1 VLIPAQR
8 PDAIEPP
15 ALRREAMPVSAPLPI
30 SGLPEQAQRADPRLA
45 VQTVLPG
52 FEGQAAIAPRRA
64 PGLAQ
69 TPEQPEV
76 AGARPERS
84 TQPAPS
90 SLLQL
95 SPRGEAIT
103 QWLALATARRPLN
116 VPVSWPEPDA
126 QSLNQA
132 QTLAQTQ
139 APAGPTRTLW
149 ALYLA
154 LARSDLFAPAHLFR
168 EFWPQVHAKPG
179 QQAGDDPKVQR
190 WLQALS
196 PQAEPA
202 LDAASLMLGGTLA
215 WQGELLAGWPA
226 TLQRADV
233 WRRRE
238 SSQELEKGVALQLEL
253 QVPDRGPLRVHAH
266 QWGSEID
273 IRVSWPPQTDWLAE
287 HWDALQA
294 RLATMGLPGL
304 RLSRQAWQAGEPA
317 PASERGGA

>member
-15 ALRREAMPVSAPLPI
+15 SLRREALPVSAPLPI

-76 AGARPERS
+76 AGTRAEPSARSE
-84 TQPAPS
+84 PS

-95 SPRGEAIT
+95 SPRGEALT
-103 QWLALATARRPLN
+103 QWLTLATARRPLA

-126 QSLNQA
+126 QALA
-132 QTLAQTQ
+132 QAQTQ
-139 APAGPTRTLW
+139 APTGPMRKLW

-154 LARSDLFAPAHLFR
+154 LARSDLFAPTHLFR
-168 EFWPQVHAKPG
+168 EFWPQSQSKPG

-233 WRRRE
+233 WRQRE

-253 QVPDRGPLRVHAH
+253 QVPERGPLRVHAH
-266 QWGSEID
+266 QWGSDID
-273 IRVSWPPQTDWLAE
+273 IRVSWPPQTDWPAA
-287 HWDALQA
+287 HWEALQA

-304 RLSRQAWQAGEPA
+304 RLSRQAWQEQPA
-317 PASERGGA
+317 TVPTRARGSA